1 MRLFLIG
8 ILMLSAMTAAFAQT
22 PGDNS
27 AEATKAPAVIRT
39 SAPSPGAPPSLTIP
53 AIEKR
58 VLSNGIPVWLAKRS
72 KAPMVSVR
80 LTTFGGASNDPAGK
94 YGVANAVAYLLG
106 EGTETYSSL
115 EFADAVDA
123 LGAFLWHDAD
133 YDSCS
138 VDLIVMKDYADKAL
152 HLMADSVLHPAFDEK
167 ELVRYRKK
175 AEDRFRRMRQS
186 PDLIAYVAMKNI
198 IYGDSRYGA
207 DLYGPVKQMFSITR
221 DDIVAYYHDNFY
233 PDNTA
238 IIVTGDIEPDNIMAM
253 LEKEFGSWK
262 NDHAADKKEA
272 SSSENSKLNAP
283 LAISSDGNTVLL
295 VNRPGASQSVIYT
308 GCEGVARNTPDY
320 FQLEA
325 ANAVLGGSYMSRIN
339 QNLRERNGYT
349 YGAYSM
355 FDMMRKAGS
364 FMVITSVQSDKTA
377 PAVKEIMNELESIV
391 QPIPEPEL
399 KRACSYMAYSLP
411 GDFETSR
418 QLLFKISDIQLYG
431 LKDDFYNTYVQ
442 NLMSLDPKDVAR
454 AVNLVIDPH
463 RCAIVIV
470 GDAESVVPQ
479 LESCGLKVKVIS
491 IDDVVG
497 EIPSIK

>member
-8 ILMLSAMTAAFAQT
+8 IMMLSAMTAAFAQA
-22 PGDNS
+22 PGES
-27 AEATKAPAVIRT
+27 SKAPAAPVVIRT
-39 SAPSPGAPPSLTIP
+39 SAPAPGAPPSLKIP

-58 VLSNGIPVWLAKRS
+58 VLSNGIPVWITKRS

-80 LTTFGGASNDPAGK
+80 LMTYGGASNDPAGK
-94 YGVANAVAYLLG
+94 YGVANAAAYLLG

-115 EFADAVDA
+115 EFSDAVDS

-133 YDSCS
+133 YDYCS
-138 VDLIVMKDYADKAL
+138 VDLMVMSTYADKAL

-175 AEDRFRRMRQS
+175 AEDRFRRMRQT
-186 PDLIAYVAMKNI
+186 PDQICYLAFKHLIF
-198 IYGDSRYGA
+198 GDSRYSA
-207 DLYGPVKQMFSITR
+207 SMYGPPEQMFSITR

-233 PDNTA
+233 PGNA
-238 IIVTGDIEPDNIMAM
+238 AFIVSGDIDADNIMAL

-262 NDHAADKKEA
+262 NDRAAEKKA
-272 SSSENSKLNAP
+272 AKPSECSKLNDYLSMQA
-283 LAISSDGNTVLL
+283 DGNTILL
-295 VNRPGASQSVIYT
+295 VNRPGASQSSIFT
-308 GCEGVARNTPDY
+308 GCKAVARNTPDY

-325 ANAVLGGSYMSRIN
+325 ANAVLGGSYMSRVN
-339 QNLRERNGYT
+339 QNLREKNGYT

-355 FDMMRKAGS
+355 FGMMLKSGYFA
-364 FMVITSVQSDKTA
+364 VVTSVQSDKTA
-377 PAVKEIMNELESIV
+377 PAVKEIMNELENIG

-399 KRACSYMAYSLP
+399 KRACSYLGYSLP
-411 GDFETSR
+411 GGFETSR
-418 QLLFKISDIQLYG
+418 QLLYKISDIMLYG
-431 LKDDFYNTYVQ
+431 LKDDFYNNYVQ
-442 NLMSLDPKDVAR
+442 NLMALEPQDVAR

-479 LESCGLKVKVIS
+479 LEAAGMTVKVIS

-497 EIPSIK
+497 DIPEIK